1 VILSMAVSLFF
12 LPFFLAFI
20 SATVYFEDDFS
31 GADLSSWVQSTARDA
46 GERGAI
52 ELSAGKWV
60 TDEKSE
66 RGLRTSEDARFYV
79 YSKTFPEFSNKDKNL
94 VIQYSLKHENVFDC
108 GGGYLKLHPKG
119 LDQAGYTG
127 DSAYSIMFGPDHCGS
142 TSRVHFILNYKG
154 KNHLIKNDIDASGFK
169 DALTHTYTLILKP
182 DNTFSVLV
190 DGEEKSSGSIE
201 DNFDVLEPKKIKDP
215 SISKPADWVDEAQID
230 DPEDEKPEGW
240 DDIPATIVDPEAT
253 KPSDWDDELDGEW
266 EAPTISNPE
275 FKGPFRAKRIDN
287 PAYKGVWVHPEIEN
301 PDYKYDSALYAYE
314 SLGAVGL
321 EVWQVRSGSIID
333 NILVTDDIEGAAAAR
348 EKYSGRKTAEK
359 ERNDAESA
367 KQAEEEAAK
376 KAAEDATKG
385 DDEKEDEHPD
395 L

>member
-1 VILSMAVSLFF
+1 LSMAVSLFF

-60 TDEKSE
+60 TDEKAE

-201 DNFDVLEPKKIKDP
+201 DNFDVLEPKKN
-215 SISKPADWVDEAQID
+215 Q
-230 DPEDEKPEGW
+230 
-240 DDIPATIVDPEAT
+240 
-253 KPSDWDDELDGEW
+253 
-266 EAPTISNPE
+266 
-275 FKGPFRAKRIDN
+275 
-287 PAYKGVWVHPEIEN
+287 
-301 PDYKYDSALYAYE
+301 
-314 SLGAVGL
+314 
-321 EVWQVRSGSIID
+321 RSFDFQTS
-333 NILVTDDIEGAAAAR
+333 
-348 EKYSGRKTAEK
+348 
-359 ERNDAESA
+359 
-367 KQAEEEAAK
+367 
-376 KAAEDATKG
+376 
-385 DDEKEDEHPD
+385 
-395 L
+395 

>member
-1 VILSMAVSLFF
+1 LKRMAVSLFF

-20 SATVYFEDDFS
+20 SATVFFEDDFS
-31 GADLSSWVQSTARDA
+31 GPDLSSWVQSTVRDA
-46 GERGAI
+46 SERGEI

-60 TDEKSE
+60 KDEKDE
-66 RGLRTSEDARFYV
+66 RGLRTTQDARFYV
-79 YSKTFPEFSNKDKNL
+79 YSKSFPEFSNKGKNL
-94 VIQYSLKHENVFDC
+94 VVQYSLKHENVFDC

-119 LDQAGYTG
+119 LDQAAYTG
-127 DSAYSIMFGPDHCGS
+127 DSNYNIMFGPDHCGS

-154 KNHLIKNDIDASGFK
+154 KNHLIKNDIDASHVK
-169 DALTHTYTLILKP
+169 DALTHTYTLVIKP
-182 DNTFSVLV
+182 DNTYSVSI

-201 DNFDVLEPKKIKDP
+201 DAFDILEPKKIKDP
-215 SISKPADWVDEAQID
+215 SISKPADWVDDAQID
-230 DPEDEKPEGW
+230 DPDDVKPAGW

-275 FKGPFRAKRIDN
+275 FKGPFRPKRIDN
-287 PAYKGVWVHPEIEN
+287 PAYKGVWVHPEIDN
-301 PDYKYDSALYAYE
+301 PDYKYDSNLYLSE
-314 SLGAVGL
+314 SLGVVGL

-333 NILVTDDIEGAAAAR
+333 NILVTDDIDFAKAAA
-348 EKYSGRKTAEK
+348 EKYAGRKVAEK
-359 ERNDAESA
+359 ERNDAEAA

-376 KAAEDATKG
+376 KATEDTKG
-385 DDEKEDEHPD
+385 EDEKEDEHPD